1 MDSLVKSLIRPLLEE
16 KQPGVAIIPGG
27 FKPPTSGHFYLANE
41 VAKRPEVEKAI
52 VLIGHKDRDGITK
65 DQSLAIWNVYKK
77 YLPSNVSIEISEK
90 SSPVSDVH
98 SLIKHNPE
106 NFYLP
111 VVGIRGEEDLND
123 IKRFDSLKGKY
134 DNFEPV
140 VVKSDSTEE
149 RMSGTN
155 ARKAIL
161 DGDFESFQ
169 RFLPVELSDED
180 RKNIW
185 NILTG
190 ETINEADP
198 KVGTGKKPKGSSRRL
213 YTDENPK
220 DTVKVKFSTK
230 QDIIDTLS
238 KASFKSKSH
247 ARQSQIINLIHQRT
261 RAAYGRAKDS
271 DVKKRLKSALVYIE
285 QRKETSKKKTERLK
299 KQIDENLIS
308 KHLGTLKSKFKE
320 FVKALK
326 QEKQETKDAFKLLV
340 QAVKNEKELSK
351 EEKKQIGDQLKDVLK
366 VAGFTAASILPGGII
381 YIMLTKIPALKKS
394 LTPSAFINE
403 GIDTRFDKVKFY
415 FDYYTNVSP
424 STFEIVIEENNI
436 KIGNIVEPYPSNF
449 GPENVR
455 QIPVNQN
462 LEENIDPKAQSKHKG
477 KAAPFGSAYKPVK
490 EKKGFDKKLGKDP
503 YGINQFA
510 RELLERSVD
519 KTMYAEPSKF
529 SYPTAMSSL
538 IQHML
543 SKGMNIRPLPKVKFI
558 DNDEENAQNFFGKT
572 AYYNPDTKEITL
584 FTMDRHPKDIMRSF
598 AHEMIHH
605 EQNCNGKL
613 DNIQTQNT
621 NEEGDLPEIER
632 EAYEKGNMAFRN
644 WTDSITEIKD
654 PFGLV
659 EFVKETF
666 KENLSVEK

>member
-16 KQPGVAIIPGG
+16 KQPGIAIIPGG
-27 FKPPTSGHFYLANE
+27 FKPPTLGHFYLADE
-41 VAKRPEVEKAI
+41 VAKRPEVTEAI

-77 YLPSNVSIEISEK
+77 YLPPNVSIEISEK

-111 VVGIRGEEDLND
+111 VVGIRSEEDLSD
-123 IKRFDSLKGKY
+123 LKRFDSLRGKY
-134 DNFEPV
+134 DNFEPI

-149 RMSGTN
+149 RISGTN

-169 RFLPVELSDED
+169 RFLPVELSDAD
-180 RKNIW
+180 REVIW

-190 ETINEADP
+190 ETIE
-198 KVGTGKKPKGSSRRL
+198 
-213 YTDENPK
+213 
-220 DTVKVKFSTK
+220 
-230 QDIIDTLS
+230 
-238 KASFKSKSH
+238 
-247 ARQSQIINLIHQRT
+247 
-261 RAAYGRAKDS
+261 
-271 DVKKRLKSALVYIE
+271 
-285 QRKETSKKKTERLK
+285 
-299 KQIDENLIS
+299 
-308 KHLGTLKSKFKE
+308 
-320 FVKALK
+320 
-326 QEKQETKDAFKLLV
+326 EKQ
-340 QAVKNEKELSK
+340 
-351 EEKKQIGDQLKDVLK
+351 
-366 VAGFTAASILPGGII
+366 
-381 YIMLTKIPALKKS
+381 
-394 LTPSAFINE
+394 
-403 GIDTRFDKVKFY
+403 
-415 FDYYTNVSP
+415 
-424 STFEIVIEENNI
+424 
-436 KIGNIVEPYPSNF
+436 
-449 GPENVR
+449 
-455 QIPVNQN
+455 
-462 LEENIDPKAQSKHKG
+462 
-477 KAAPFGSAYKPVK
+477 
-490 EKKGFDKKLGKDP
+490 GFDKKLGKDP
-503 YGINQFA
+503 YGVSQFA
-510 RELLERSVD
+510 RELVKESINEA
-519 KTMYAEPSKF
+519 MYAEPSKF

-558 DNDEENAQNFFGKT
+558 DNDKENAQNFFGKT
-572 AYYNPDTKEITL
+572 AYYNPGTKEITL

-632 EAYEKGNMAFRN
+632 QAYEKGNMMFRN
-644 WTDSITEIKD
+644 WTDSITEVKD
-654 PFGLV
+654 TFGLV

>member
-16 KQPGVAIIPGG
+16 KQPGIAIIPGG
-27 FKPPTSGHFYLANE
+27 FKPPTLGHFYLADE
-41 VAKRPEVEKAI
+41 VAKRPEVTEAI

-65 DQSLAIWNVYKK
+65 DQSLAIWNIYKK

-111 VVGIRGEEDLND
+111 VVGIRSEEDLSD
-123 IKRFDSLKGKY
+123 LKRFDSLRGKY
-134 DNFEPV
+134 DNFEPI

-149 RMSGTN
+149 RISGTN

-161 DGDFESFQ
+161 NGDFESFQ
-169 RFLPVELSDED
+169 RFLPVELSDAD
-180 RKNIW
+180 REVIW

-190 ETINEADP
+190 ETIE
-198 KVGTGKKPKGSSRRL
+198 
-213 YTDENPK
+213 
-220 DTVKVKFSTK
+220 
-230 QDIIDTLS
+230 
-238 KASFKSKSH
+238 
-247 ARQSQIINLIHQRT
+247 
-261 RAAYGRAKDS
+261 
-271 DVKKRLKSALVYIE
+271 
-285 QRKETSKKKTERLK
+285 
-299 KQIDENLIS
+299 
-308 KHLGTLKSKFKE
+308 
-320 FVKALK
+320 
-326 QEKQETKDAFKLLV
+326 EKQ
-340 QAVKNEKELSK
+340 
-351 EEKKQIGDQLKDVLK
+351 
-366 VAGFTAASILPGGII
+366 
-381 YIMLTKIPALKKS
+381 
-394 LTPSAFINE
+394 
-403 GIDTRFDKVKFY
+403 
-415 FDYYTNVSP
+415 
-424 STFEIVIEENNI
+424 
-436 KIGNIVEPYPSNF
+436 
-449 GPENVR
+449 
-455 QIPVNQN
+455 
-462 LEENIDPKAQSKHKG
+462 
-477 KAAPFGSAYKPVK
+477 
-490 EKKGFDKKLGKDP
+490 GFDKKLGKDP
-503 YGINQFA
+503 YGVSQFA
-510 RELLERSVD
+510 RELVKENENLSPFDYDQDGNESRIGRDINNKKGWRRLSSNSAQNSAIKKYLDTYTSGYKWNNPPKSEKFSKENNQMYKTPYVMYVHLLQTSEGKNNIIDALNGMITNEPDNVMKQVLQALLLIFTNKKDQFKKIYEQYKDMIENNAKDDSGANPFAALKYAYENFDD
-519 KTMYAEPSKF
+519 KDNIFKKFKRNGWSSQQFMISENIFESLIQEMYAEPSKF

-632 EAYEKGNMAFRN
+632 QAYEKGNMMFRN
-644 WTDSITEIKD
+644 WTDSITEVKD
-654 PFGLV
+654 TFGLV